1 MEWHVKYE
9 PRRSDLPWSIYRAV
23 DGKRFFEKSF
33 ETEEEA
39 RYAAEKREKK
49 HARPH
54 GDKLGKVDEAS
65 FESFPASDP
74 PAWTKMAVKHTD
86 VDSRKRH

>member
-9 PRRSDLPWSIYRAV
+9 PGHRRLPWSVYRA
-23 DGKRFFEKSF
+23 DGGRKFFEKSF

-39 RYAAEKREKK
+39 RYLADKREKK

-54 GDKLGKVDEAS
+54 GDTFGKVDEAS

-74 PAWTKMAVKHTD
+74 PAWTKMAIKHAD
-86 VDSRKRH
+86 KRKGH

>member
-1 MEWHVKYE
+1 MEWQVKFE
-9 PRRSDLPWSIYRAV
+9 PGRGDLPWSVYRSTS
-23 DGKRFFEKSF
+23 GRRFYEESF

-39 RYAAEKREKK
+39 RYMAEKREKK

-54 GDKLGKVDEAS
+54 GDKFNKVDEAS

-74 PAWTKMAVKHTD
+74 PAWTKMTVKHAD
-86 VDSRKRH
+86 KRKGR